1 MENIERSLEAFTWTT
16 PPEWLKSQALLAA
29 QSEIIRQRTRR
40 RLQTT
45 LLAAIAAGLILAAV
59 GHFAANLIAPFRD
72 NRPGVMQAGP
82 VSPLPG
88 AIEILSV
95 DEHPGTGA
103 RAVDLRGGSTDDD
116 SPAPAETGAGGK

>member
-1 MENIERSLEAFTWTT
+1 MENIERSLEAFTWTK

-45 LLAAIAAGLILAAV
+45 LIAAIAAGLLLAAV
-59 GHFAANLIAPFRD
+59 GHFVANLIAPLRD

-82 VSPLPG
+82 VAPLPG
-88 AIEILSV
+88 AIEILGGDGHHGRSV
-95 DEHPGTGA
+95 RAEDLPGEPA
-103 RAVDLRGGSTDDD
+103 DQD
-116 SPAPAETGAGGK
+116 SAAPAETGAGGR